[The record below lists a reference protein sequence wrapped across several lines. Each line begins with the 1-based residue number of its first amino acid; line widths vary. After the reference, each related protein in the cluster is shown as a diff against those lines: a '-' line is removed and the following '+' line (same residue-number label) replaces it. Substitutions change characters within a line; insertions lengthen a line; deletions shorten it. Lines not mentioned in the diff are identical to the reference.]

1 MIPTKRS
8 SPFTRAR
15 SFQTTQTR
23 GGQGGEEGTEGGPPF
38 SKRASF
44 TRTMSSPFQVVNP
57 SRKNVRNPFEKLTAA
72 SASTSTFAIDIV
84 QQSNKVE
91 ESEEDLALDPNRT
104 LQMFSYSQPATVT
117 SGTLNTPLQ
126 EEGDEDLEEEIDEDE
141 PADIERSDSAANIE
155 QLDHLSLYPARPR
168 LQEALEK
175 SASKKNAQTTQELQ
189 EYKHTAG
196 LDPQDLNFHIFTG
209 HPCMTNNT
217 SSSNKSGSERGNDNT
232 TPTRVLLLAATY
244 HWIYPPNNPTIP
256 QAQSISKLLKNT
268 GNMSSGEKNGISDM
282 FSRSTEWKQAFK
294 ALYQSFRNG
303 ACPYFYYVG
312 TTWTIL
318 FLHGTTSLSGDLEAI
333 LTNSTPGLRKVLQEE
348 DIKFERLPDVTRKT
362 TIHNLSSKRD
372 LENFDDNDPD
382 TTKEPNVTT
391 ATASQM
397 DDRDLSD
404 ALLFKGLVSVHGLF
418 GYLLNL
424 KTSYEDG
431 FLYQSPTLIAD
442 VPFLHGALKRAQISK
457 CRVVSKHIEGTDKM
471 QREFRVDIHGTLL
484 PTSTRELCNIFANQ
498 YRQST
503 GYTYVAAS
511 DPRSFGLNLRPLLA
525 ARELTSESTTSPSP
539 YISPKAMDQM
549 RYNHATKQFTW
560 LS

>member
-1 MIPTKRS
+1 
-8 SPFTRAR
+8 
-15 SFQTTQTR
+15 
-23 GGQGGEEGTEGGPPF
+23 
-38 SKRASF
+38 
-44 TRTMSSPFQVVNP
+44 
-57 SRKNVRNPFEKLTAA
+57 
-72 SASTSTFAIDIV
+72 
-84 QQSNKVE
+84 
-91 ESEEDLALDPNRT
+91 
-104 LQMFSYSQPATVT
+104 MFSYSQPATVT

-189 EYKHTAG
+189 APELSSITSKKQGTEYKSSYSIP
-196 LDPQDLNFHIFTG
+196 LDWTLRTSISISSPDTLAWCDQGSPIDEIKALHHFVSK
-209 HPCMTNNT
+209 PRSLQTNNT